1 MRRVCTYARRPMNK
15 SFMRILLI
23 ALSLCALAAQ
33 AAPMDNQRAEALCGK
48 FFKGDKWHASHDAE
62 VKSQSAE
69 FLAKA
74 NIRAI
79 PIVCIGAPDSTDTA
93 ASRTFSDG
101 FDEYFFIALNADFR
115 LSIGDELRAIVAHE
129 VAHLVTNRGVHCNDR
144 GSKDAYELCESAADK
159 QADNWA
165 GKGSMAR
172 SLGWTARYLAE
183 RNGGNDVT
191 FIETIRSVRRR
202 IFLLR

>member
-1 MRRVCTYARRPMNK
+1 MSK
-15 SFMRILLI
+15 SIVHILV
-23 ALSLCALAAQ
+23 AVLSLCAFSTQ
-33 AAPMDNQRAEALCGK
+33 AATMNSQRAETLCTK
-48 FFKGDKWHASHDAE
+48 FFNGDRWHVSNDTK

-74 NIRAI
+74 KIRAI
-79 PIVCIGAPDSTDTA
+79 PIVCIGAPDSADTA
-93 ASRTFSDG
+93 ASRIFSDG
-101 FDEYFFIALNADFR
+101 FDEYFFVALNADFR

-144 GSKDAYELCESAADK
+144 GSRDAYELCESAADK
-159 QADNWA
+159 QADSWA

-172 SLGWTARYLAE
+172 SLNWTARYLEAK
-183 RNGGNDVT
+183 NGGNDELFV
-191 FIETIRSVRRR
+191 ETIRSVRRR